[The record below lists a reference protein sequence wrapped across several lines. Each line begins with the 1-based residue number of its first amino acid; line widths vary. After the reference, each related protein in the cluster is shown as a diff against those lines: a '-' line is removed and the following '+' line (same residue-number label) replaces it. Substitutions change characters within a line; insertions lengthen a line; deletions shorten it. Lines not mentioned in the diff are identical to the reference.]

1 MVKRWAV
8 LVAMI
13 LYIVPF
19 SGCSSTKGTANKAPA
34 GGSKCN
40 CERMK
45 HLKQQNSYLYR
56 K

>member
-1 MVKRWAV
+1 MVKRWTGLLAMV
-8 LVAMI
+8 LYLALFI
-13 LYIVPF
+13 
-19 SGCSSTKGTANKAPA
+19 GCSSIKGTADKAPA
-34 GGSKCN
+34 GGTKCN